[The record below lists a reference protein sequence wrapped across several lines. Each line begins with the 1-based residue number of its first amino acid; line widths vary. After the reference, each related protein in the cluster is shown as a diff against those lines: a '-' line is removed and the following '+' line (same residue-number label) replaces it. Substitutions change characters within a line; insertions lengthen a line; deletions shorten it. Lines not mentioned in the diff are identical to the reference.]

1 MTLNFDKVLRI
12 KISDNKDTTFWCL
25 LDIIFKWHKIYQNV
39 HQVILPFKNQKLA
52 NAVKKQLSEQCNKLG
67 HSIQPVGQQNLWK
80 PQDAWTWNALD
91 KATMCSG
98 YK

>member
-67 HSIQPVGQQNLWK
+67 HSIQPVSKVSKICENLK
-80 PQDAWTWNALD
+80 MHELEMPLIKSNNV
-91 KATMCSG
+91 
-98 YK
+98 

>member
-39 HQVILPFKNQKLA
+39 HQVILPFKNQKL
-52 NAVKKQLSEQCNKLG
+52 EQCWTVQQTWPLYST
-67 HSIQPVGQQNLWK
+67 SIQGQQNLWK

-91 KATMCSG
+91 KATMCSV